1 MLKHALSA
9 LLLLT
14 SAPALAQQSDALP
27 DAQLE
32 AQPGDPA
39 HPDTVIDFGDPQPL
53 TIVTD
58 AGDIEMSVLFADT
71 DPERARGLM
80 FREELADD
88 AGMLFDFETV
98 RPVSMWMRN
107 TLIPLDIIFL
117 SEEGV
122 IVKIIGNARP
132 HSLRQLLSDFP
143 VRAVLEVRG
152 GLTAEREITPG
163 DRVEHAMFPM
173 PVAEDAPAEDAGD
186 DVVEE
191 EAGDE
196 AAPEEAPVDAPADDA
211 AAGTEE

>member
-1 MLKHALSA
+1 MLKHVLTAFV
-9 LLLLT
+9 LLT
-14 SAPALAQQSDALP
+14 SAPALAQLP
-27 DAQLE
+27 DARME

-117 SEEGV
+117 SEEGE

-152 GLTAEREITPG
+152 GLTAEREIMPG
-163 DRVEHAMFPM
+163 DRIEHAMFPM
-173 PVAEDAPAEDAGD
+173 PETDDAPSEEAGD
-186 DVVEE
+186 APVDD

-196 AAPEEAPVDAPADDA
+196 AAAEEDPVDDA
-211 AAGTEE
+211 AADTEE

>member
-1 MLKHALSA
+1 MLKHVLTAFV
-9 LLLLT
+9 LLT
-14 SAPALAQQSDALP
+14 SAPALAQLP
-27 DAQLE
+27 DARLE

-58 AGDIEMSVLFADT
+58 EGDIEMSVLFADT

-152 GLTAEREITPG
+152 GLTAEREIMPG

-173 PVAEDAPAEDAGD
+173 PEAEQAPADDAVDAPAEDETG
-186 DVVEE
+186 
-191 EAGDE
+191 
-196 AAPEEAPVDAPADDA
+196 DA
-211 AAGTEE
+211 AATDDAPEQADETEAEE

>member
-1 MLKHALSA
+1 MLKHALTA
-9 LLLLT
+9 LVLLT
-14 SAPALAQQSDALP
+14 SAPALAQLP
-27 DAQLE
+27 DARLE

-39 HPDTVIDFGDPQPL
+39 HPETVIDFGDPQPL

-58 AGDIEMSVLFADT
+58 EAEIAMSVLFADT

-88 AGMLFDFETV
+88 SGMLFDFETV

-107 TLIPLDIIFL
+107 TLIPLDIVFL

-122 IVKIIGNARP
+122 IVKIVANARP

-152 GLTAEREITPG
+152 GLTGELGVMPG

-173 PVAEDAPAEDAGD
+173 PETDETP
-186 DVVEE
+186 EE
-191 EAGDE
+191 E
-196 AAPEEAPVDAPADDA
+196 APADDA
-211 AAGTEE
+211 GTDAPAETEPGAAEEE

>member
-1 MLKHALSA
+1 MLKHVLTALV
-9 LLLLT
+9 LLT
-14 SAPALAQQSDALP
+14 SAPALAQLP
-27 DAQLE
+27 DARLE

-53 TIVTD
+53 TIVT
-58 AGDIEMSVLFADT
+58 AEGDVEMSVLFADT

-117 SEEGV
+117 SEEGE
-122 IVKIIGNARP
+122 IVKIVANARP

-152 GLTAEREITPG
+152 GLTLERGIMPG
-163 DRVEHAMFPM
+163 DRIEHAMFPM
-173 PVAEDAPAEDAGD
+173 PEAEEATSDDGDDATAEDT
-186 DVVEE
+186 
-191 EAGDE
+191 AGDE
-196 AAPEEAPVDAPADDA
+196 MAADEAPSDDA
-211 AAGTEE
+211 EADTEE